1 MLTNT
6 KRNRLR
12 CRQVSNHAP
21 VYKTSFP
28 KKKQRNGNF
37 KLQSNE
43 ISVHSYCSNSHPEKS
58 SLLQRLYRVYES
70 ATGRLSE
77 TRRWAKTS
85 RENFPKLIMRCWRI
99 FLAVRMHQA
108 KTWRAQ
114 RQITSEPAKGRGK
127 NGEVIKKI
135 GGGVK
140 IRRKAGAISTG
151 GASGQSPQEMHP

>member
-1 MLTNT
+1 MHQFT
-6 KRNRLR
+6 KRVFHT
-12 CRQVSNHAP
+12 Q
-21 VYKTSFP
+21 
-28 KKKQRNGNF
+28 KKQRNGNF
-37 KLQSNE
+37 KLQSNN
-43 ISVHSYCSNSHPEKS
+43 ISVHSYCSNSHTEKS
-58 SLLQRLYRVYES
+58 SLLCLYRVYES
-70 ATGRLSE
+70 GTGRLSE

-108 KTWRAQ
+108 KTWSSQ
-114 RQITSEPAKGRGK
+114 RQITSELGNVNSKRGK

-151 GASGQSPQEMHP
+151 GASGQSLQEIHP